1 MAPFALALVVALI
14 FAFGRGG
21 SRDIE
26 TLRELD
32 AIEHAMPHDIT
43 IGACRHPR
51 SAADWGLH
59 TYVQRWF
66 RVSLDAH
73 DRPIN
78 GWLLQA
84 EAACQAPAACAAVAR
99 GDTLTLFRCPQS
111 PQQARH

>member
-1 MAPFALALVVALI
+1 M
-14 FAFGRGG
+14 
-21 SRDIE
+21 
-26 TLRELD
+26 LRELD

-43 IGACRHPR
+43 IGACRHPL
-51 SAADWGLH
+51 SARDWGLH

-84 EAACQAPAACAAVAR
+84 DVACEAPATCAPVAR
-99 GDTLTLFRCPQS
+99 GDTLTLFRCQGPLQH
-111 PQQARH
+111 ARR